1 MAATTVKPAEPTAPP
16 APAIP
21 PLENGDRLTRAEFER
36 RYDAMPGLKKAELI
50 EGVVYMPSPVR
61 IRRHGSP
68 HFDLIAWMGYYRAAT
83 PGVIGADNGSI
94 RLDLDNMP
102 QPDAFLMVLPSH
114 GGRAHISED
123 DYVERGPDL
132 IAEVAASSVSIDL
145 NTKFHVYHRNE
156 VQEYIVWRVED
167 QAIDWFAF
175 RDGRYERLALGPANQ
190 YRSEVFPGLWLDP
203 AALIRGDL
211 RTVLDVVREGL
222 TTPEHAAF
230 VARLGAR
237 AAVGAVPG

>member
-1 MAATTVKPAEPTAPP
+1 MATRTFKPAEPSAPP

-21 PLENGDRLTRAEFER
+21 RLENGDRLTRAEFER

-50 EGVVYMPSPVR
+50 EGVVHMPSPVR
-61 IRRHGSP
+61 FRRHGSP
-68 HFDLIAWMGYYRAAT
+68 HVKLVTWLGYYMATT
-83 PGVIGADNGSI
+83 PGVEAGDNASI

-102 QPDAFLMVLPSH
+102 QTDAFLLILPSH
-114 GGRAHISED
+114 GGRVHISED
-123 DYVERGPDL
+123 DYVERGPEL
-132 IAEVAASSVSIDL
+132 IAEVAASTVSFDL
-145 NTKFHVYHRNE
+145 GTKLHVYRRNE

-175 RDGRYERLALGPANQ
+175 RDGRYERLAPGPGNL

-211 RTVLDVVREGL
+211 RTVLAVVREGL
-222 TTPEHAAF
+222 ATPEHAAF
-230 VARLGAR
+230 VARLEAR
-237 AAVGAVPG
+237 AAAGPG